1 MRCGS
6 RIWSAFQPQSLGS
19 WEGLK
24 KIWVLDI
31 SEPEIGKPSANGL
44 IVDFILALSA
54 PHGLSYNNSV
64 LLSAQ
69 KSLQT
74 MSK

>member
-1 MRCGS
+1 MAVGYEVLFNLRVLEVGN
-6 RIWSAFQPQSLGS
+6 
-19 WEGLK
+19 LK

-44 IVDFILALSA
+44 IVDFTLALSA

-74 MSK
+74 LSK